1 MGGGLMQL
9 VAYGAQD
16 FYLTGNPQI
25 TFFKVVY
32 RRHTN
37 FATESIEQTFTGNP
51 NWGGRL
57 VCNLQRSG
65 DLVTKMYFR
74 TVLPSLSG
82 NGLNDPRARWAW
94 SPRVGH
100 TLLSDVYM
108 EIGGTQIDKHY
119 NDWLNVWYELARNFA
134 QDRGY
139 DVMIGNTSSLTSLA
153 ADHVSPNR
161 NGNVLWVPLQF
172 ACCRNDGLALPVIA
186 LQYHDIKL
194 TFDLQALEQLVIFN
208 NHTSL
213 NELKSKLTLN
223 DASLFVDYVYLDNE
237 ERKRF
242 AQASHEYL
250 FEQLQFTG
258 VETTNSGSN
267 KYRLNLNHP
276 CKELVWVTKDARYN
290 SSNSFLA
297 YNSDSNALLVEAT
310 KRFVLRCA
318 QYDGSGN
325 DGSLVLDG
333 SGSGVVQASDSLS
346 QANATI
352 FNEVRGAALTT
363 DPDVDNITVLG
374 RLLTIEEA
382 SRTISAWGFPDMSY
396 TNSDG
401 HKDNDVVLNLYNN
414 YGLNID
420 GSVNPTITAL
430 LQLNGHDRFTARE
443 GAYFNYVQPWQC
455 HTNTPA
461 DGVNVYSFAL
471 NPEEHQPS
479 GTCNMS
485 RIDNASLNLTFD
497 SSLSAG
503 SNFYIFATNYN
514 VLRIMSG
521 MGGLA
526 YSN

>member
-51 NWGGRL
+51 NWGSRV

-74 TVLPSLSG
+74 ATLPSGTLDAG
-82 NGLNDPRARWAW
+82 KWAW
-94 SPRVGH
+94 APRVGH
-100 TLLSDVYM
+100 VIMEDVYM

-119 NDWLNVWYELARNFA
+119 NDWLNIWYELARNFA

-139 DVMIGNTSSLTSLA
+139 GKMIGNTSELTTLEASHEQA
-153 ADHVSPNR
+153 T
-161 NGNVLWVPLQF
+161 LWVPLQF
-172 ACCRNDGLALPVIA
+172 ACCRNDGLALPIIA
-186 LQYHDIKL
+186 LQYHDVKL
-194 TFDLQALEQLVIFN
+194 TFDLANLDQLVQFSGTTLSVLKN
-208 NHTSL
+208 TLSL
-213 NELKSKLTLN
+213 Q
-223 DASLFVDYVYLDNE
+223 DCSLYVDYVYLDNE

-258 VETTNSGSN
+258 AETTNGANN

-276 CKELVWVTKDARYN
+276 CKELVWVTKLDKWTN
-290 SSNSFLA
+290 GSTFLA
-297 YNSDSNALLVEAT
+297 YDQDFSTLQKLAT
-310 KRFVLRCA
+310 ARFVLRTA
-318 QYDGSGN
+318 NYDSSGN
-325 DGSLVLDG
+325 LDLGDNSGNQLGNLVISSTNTNSDV
-333 SGSGVVQASDSLS
+333 SG
-346 QANATI
+346 I
-352 FNEVRGAALTT
+352 FAEVIPAALTN
-363 DPDVDNITVLG
+363 DANVNNITILG
-374 RLLTIEEA
+374 RMLTVEEM
-382 SRTISAWGFPDMSY
+382 SRTINQWNFTSNPKAEFGEGA
-396 TNSDG
+396 TT
-401 HKDNDVVLNLYNN
+401 HDVTVSLNNN
-414 YGLNID
+414 YGMYID
-420 GSVNPTITAL
+420 GSVNPTQSAL
-430 LQLNGHDRFTARE
+430 LQLNGHDRFTQRE
-443 GAYFNYVQPWQC
+443 GDYFNYVQPWQC

-485 RIDNASLNLTFD
+485 RIDNATLNIRFD
-497 SSLSAG
+497 QFIGNSA
-503 SNFYIFATNYN
+503 SFLIFATNYN
-514 VLRIMSG
+514 VLRVMSG

>member
-1 MGGGLMQL
+1 MQL

-51 NWGGRL
+51 NFGSRV

-74 TVLPSLSG
+74 AELPDFDLTSG
-82 NGLNDPRARWAW
+82 GKWAW
-94 SPRVGH
+94 APRVGH
-100 TLLSDVYM
+100 VLIQDVYM

-119 NDWLNVWYELARNFA
+119 NDWLNIWYELARNFA

-139 DVMIGNTSSLTSLA
+139 AKMIGNTAELTTLA
-153 ADHVSPNR
+153 TSHSGATV
-161 NGNVLWVPLQF
+161 WVPLQF
-172 ACCRNDGLALPVIA
+172 ACCRNDGLALPIIA
-186 LQYHDIKL
+186 LQYHDVKL
-194 TFDLQALEQLVIFN
+194 TFDLQSLDRLVEYTGDSF
-208 NHTSL
+208 SL
-213 NELKSKLTLN
+213 LKSGL
-223 DASLFVDYVYLDNE
+223 SLRECSLYVDYVYLDNE

-258 VETTNSGSN
+258 AETTNGTSN

-276 CKELVWVTKDARYN
+276 CKELVWVTKLDKWT
-290 SSNSFLA
+290 SGSKFLA
-297 YNSDSNALLVEAT
+297 YDQDLAT
-310 KRFVLRCA
+310 MQKLATARFVLRTCTYA
-318 QYDGSGN
+318 GTGELYIDGSGN
-325 DGSLVLDG
+325 GMGNLTC
-333 SGSGVVQASDSLS
+333 DSTY
-346 QANATI
+346 NNTTI
-352 FNEVRGAALTT
+352 SEIFTAVNPAAITNV
-363 DPDVDNITVLG
+363 PDVDNITILG
-374 RLLTIEEA
+374 RMLTLEEMSHTIEEWKF
-382 SRTISAWGFPDMSY
+382 T
-396 TNSDG
+396 TNPAESNG
-401 HKDNDVVLNLYNN
+401 NSNDDVTLNLHNN
-414 YGLNID
+414 YGLYID
-420 GSVNPTITAL
+420 GSVNPTVTAL
-430 LQLNGHDRFTARE
+430 LQLNGHDRFTERE
-443 GAYFNYVQPWQC
+443 GDYFNYVQPWQC

-485 RIDNASLNLTFD
+485 RIDNATLNVRFD
-497 SSLSAG
+497 PAVKNNASFS
-503 SNFYIFATNYN
+503 IFATNYN
-514 VLRIMSG
+514 VLRVMSG

>member
-51 NWGGRL
+51 NFGSRV

-74 TVLPSLSG
+74 AELPELTLD
-82 NGLNDPRARWAW
+82 NGKWAW
-94 SPRVGH
+94 APRVGH
-100 TLLSDVYM
+100 VLVQDVYM

-119 NDWLNVWYELARNFA
+119 NDWLNIWYELARNFA

-139 DVMIGNTSSLTSLA
+139 AKMIGNTAELTTLA
-153 ADHVSPNR
+153 ESH
-161 NGNVLWVPLQF
+161 NGATVWVPLQF
-172 ACCRNDGLALPVIA
+172 ACCRNDGLALPIIA
-186 LQYHDIKL
+186 LQYHDVKL
-194 TFDLQALEQLVIFN
+194 TFDLQSLDRLVEYTGTNTF
-208 NHTSL
+208 SA
-213 NELKSKLTLN
+213 LKSGL
-223 DASLFVDYVYLDNE
+223 SLRECSLYVDYVYLDNE

-258 VETTNSGSN
+258 AETTNGTNN

-276 CKELVWVTKDARYN
+276 CKELVWVTKLDKWTN
-290 SSNSFLA
+290 GSQFLA
-297 YNSDSNALLVEAT
+297 YDQDLAT
-310 KRFVLRCA
+310 MQKLATARFVLRTCV
-318 QYDGSGN
+318 YDSSGN
-325 DGSLVLDG
+325 LELDNSGNGVGNLTCVSG
-333 SGSGVVQASDSLS
+333 SGSLAD
-346 QANATI
+346 I
-352 FNEVRGAALTT
+352 FREINPAAITNV
-363 DPDVDNITVLG
+363 PDVDNITVLG
-374 RLLTIEEA
+374 RMLTLEEMSRTIEEW
-382 SRTISAWGFPDMSY
+382 SFPPFDGQDG
-396 TNSDG
+396 TDGTTESDG
-401 HKDNDVVLNLYNN
+401 HSSNDVTLNLYNN
-414 YGLNID
+414 YGLYID
-420 GSVNPTITAL
+420 GSVNPTQSAL
-430 LQLNGHDRFTARE
+430 LQLNGHDRFTERE
-443 GAYFNYVQPWQC
+443 GDYFNYVQPWQC

-485 RIDNASLNLTFD
+485 RIDNATLNVKF
-497 SSLSAG
+497 SSAV
-503 SNFYIFATNYN
+503 SNKASFSIFATNYN
-514 VLRIMSG
+514 VLRVMSG